1 MVENRCGS
9 LTLFPNMGRTNRMQS
24 TLYDVILA
32 PFNKNE
38 TWAVLDLFENFVL
51 LNAKRCR
58 DLDWLYFR
66 FVDSDRT

>member
-1 MVENRCGS
+1 
-9 LTLFPNMGRTNRMQS
+9 MQS

-58 DLDWLYFR
+58 DLD
-66 FVDSDRT
+66 